1 MNKRS
6 EKILELN
13 KIIDNLE
20 SFADSNL
27 AKEKIRDYEIKT
39 SLEEVSILQEE
50 TSTALNLLEKIND
63 IRFYG
68 VYEVSE
74 SLSFAKKGGVL
85 TPHSIL
91 EIDSLLR
98 CSRELKNLVRGVE
111 ADDMIVNSFNSLF
124 TFRNIED
131 EINRII
137 ISDDE
142 IADNAS
148 RELYKIRLDL
158 KNKNDSIKQKINSI
172 INKEKDSSLQDSL
185 VTMRDGRYVLPV
197 KSEYKAKFKGIIH
210 DRSSSGSTF
219 FIEPEVIVNLNN
231 EITLLKIEETKEIN
245 RILKALS
252 SEIAAYS
259 REIIYNETTLIN
271 LDIIFARAKMAKFY
285 SYTKPILND
294 ENIIHLKNAKHPL
307 LDIKNVVP
315 ITIYN
320 GENFTTLVITGPNTG
335 GKTVSLK
342 TVGLIT
348 MMAQLGLFIPCDE
361 GSKVAIFEEVYA
373 DIGDEQSIEQ
383 SLSTFS
389 SHMTNIVKILE
400 KADYKSLTLFD
411 ELGAGTD
418 PTEGAA
424 LAMAILD
431 KLRDRRVITFA
442 TTHYSQLK
450 VYGLTTK
457 GVKNASVEFDLNTL
471 SPTYKLSIGV
481 PGKSNAFEISKRLG
495 LDVEVIEYARDLI
508 SKENIDFENVLE
520 EIEKNKIQTREF
532 KLEAEKSNR
541 EIETLKRRLKIE
553 IEKQE
558 KKEKEIID
566 KAKKEANSIIKEALE
581 EAREALNEINQ
592 IKTKDTFSKDEVRR
606 ANELKDRLSN
616 KDRETST
623 DNYDFLNIMAEDNSP
638 IELGDTVK
646 ILSLD
651 QEGTVVEGPDNKG
664 SILVEVGILKI
675 SSNINAVVKT
685 KSREEIESRVNIKN
699 IIKAKKIRLFIY

>member
-219 FIEPEVIVNLNN
+219 
-231 EITLLKIEETKEIN
+231 
-245 RILKALS
+245 S
-252 SEIAAYS
+252 
-259 REIIYNETTLIN
+259 
-271 LDIIFARAKMAKFY
+271 
-285 SYTKPILND
+285 
-294 ENIIHLKNAKHPL
+294 
-307 LDIKNVVP
+307 
-315 ITIYN
+315 
-320 GENFTTLVITGPNTG
+320 
-335 GKTVSLK
+335 
-342 TVGLIT
+342 
-348 MMAQLGLFIPCDE
+348 
-361 GSKVAIFEEVYA
+361 
-373 DIGDEQSIEQ
+373 
-383 SLSTFS
+383 
-389 SHMTNIVKILE
+389 
-400 KADYKSLTLFD
+400 
-411 ELGAGTD
+411 
-418 PTEGAA
+418 
-424 LAMAILD
+424 
-431 KLRDRRVITFA
+431 
-442 TTHYSQLK
+442 
-450 VYGLTTK
+450 
-457 GVKNASVEFDLNTL
+457 
-471 SPTYKLSIGV
+471 
-481 PGKSNAFEISKRLG
+481 
-495 LDVEVIEYARDLI
+495 
-508 SKENIDFENVLE
+508 
-520 EIEKNKIQTREF
+520 
-532 KLEAEKSNR
+532 
-541 EIETLKRRLKIE
+541 
-553 IEKQE
+553 
-558 KKEKEIID
+558 
-566 KAKKEANSIIKEALE
+566 
-581 EAREALNEINQ
+581 
-592 IKTKDTFSKDEVRR
+592 
-606 ANELKDRLSN
+606 
-616 KDRETST
+616 
-623 DNYDFLNIMAEDNSP
+623 
-638 IELGDTVK
+638 
-646 ILSLD
+646 
-651 QEGTVVEGPDNKG
+651 
-664 SILVEVGILKI
+664 
-675 SSNINAVVKT
+675 
-685 KSREEIESRVNIKN
+685 
-699 IIKAKKIRLFIY
+699 